1 MDVLSDAVAAMRVG
15 RPHSSLTRRQAPW
28 GVRFTGA
35 GGAGFHAVLE
45 GHAWLVLAE
54 KGGGDAEPVRLGPG
68 DIAFLTHRGAYELV
82 SEPGAAVRE
91 VTLRVDGSGL
101 APVPTASSAQAE
113 PEPGAGAGAV
123 DAGGPSTVMICG
135 AYLLDENRPHP
146 LLTELPGLIHLTAAD
161 GAGDPLRAVL
171 GLLVAELNDPQPGT
185 DTIVTSFLDT
195 LLLLILRTWWLGVR
209 GSTGDHSG
217 WAAALAH
224 PAVAAALRAIHSD
237 PAHPWTVSELGA
249 LGSLSRA
256 PFARRFTETVGTPP
270 LAYLTWWRMT
280 TAAGRLREPDGVPL
294 RAVAERAGYT
304 SEFAFA
310 KAFKR
315 EFGMA
320 PGQYRKL
327 RAAG

>member
-45 GHAWLVLAE
+45 GHAWLVMAE
-54 KGGGDAEPVRLGPG
+54 GHGDAEPVRLGPG
-68 DIAFLTHRGAYELV
+68 DIAFVTQRGAYELV
-82 SEPGAAVRE
+82 SEPGVAVRE
-91 VTLRVDGSGL
+91 VTLRLDGSGL
-101 APVPTASSAQAE
+101 APVPPVS
-113 PEPGAGAGAV
+113 PVPRV
-123 DAGGPSTVMICG
+123 MDAGSPSAVMICG

-146 LLTELPGLIHLTAAD
+146 LLSDLPGLVHLAAAD
-161 GAGDPLRAVL
+161 EEGAPLRAVL
-171 GLLVAELNDPQPGT
+171 GLLVTELTDPQPGT
-185 DTIVTSFLDT
+185 DTIVTSLLDT

-209 GSTGDHSG
+209 GSAGDHSG

-237 PAHPWTVSELGA
+237 PAHPWTVGELGA

-256 PFARRFTETVGTPP
+256 PFARRFTESVGTPP

-280 TAAGRLREPDGVPL
+280 TAAGRLREPDGAPL
-294 RAVAERAGYT
+294 RTVAERAGYS

-327 RAAG
+327 RGAGLALSG